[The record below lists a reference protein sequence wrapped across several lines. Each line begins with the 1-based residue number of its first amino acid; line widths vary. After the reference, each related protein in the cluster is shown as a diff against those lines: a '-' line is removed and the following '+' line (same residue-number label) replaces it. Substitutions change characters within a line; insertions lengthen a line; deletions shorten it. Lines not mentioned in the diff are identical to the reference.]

1 MTIWAG
7 AMPTAIGWSK
17 RWEGSESE
25 KTCGMAKGRG
35 AEPRSVASLSH
46 GRLMVGHYVHHN
58 LMLANLVPNELH
70 CDIVPDCPDG
80 LVMLVIVVFL
90 SMSMRVSSGRLS
102 VHDEAA
108 ESKDWRSRPNEF
120 AKETKNCP

>member
-1 MTIWAG
+1 
-7 AMPTAIGWSK
+7 
-17 RWEGSESE
+17 
-25 KTCGMAKGRG
+25 MAKGRG

-80 LVMLVIVVFL
+80 LVMLVIVVFCVHEHACL
-90 SMSMRVSSGRLS
+90 FWPPVSAR
-102 VHDEAA
+102 
-108 ESKDWRSRPNEF
+108 
-120 AKETKNCP
+120 